1 MLTTEAVESIRD
13 LVQKSIHEGRRWQ
26 LENLKVQLKGI
37 LVLWE
42 PIDGSRTGENSDY
55 WLISDEFN
63 RIEDYLIESDDKLE
77 ASKSQEESNERVSRA
92 CKNLQDN
99 PVDLHPGIQD
109 MDRIE
114 REFMGQFD
122 PIH

>member
-13 LVQKSIHEGRRWQ
+13 LVRKSIRDARRWQ

-42 PIDGSRTGENSDY
+42 TIEGPRTGENNDY

-63 RIEDYLIESDDKLE
+63 RIEDYLIETDDELE
-77 ASKSQEESNERVSRA
+77 APKNQDQLDERSSRA
-92 CKNLQDN
+92 IKFLKEN
-99 PVDLHPGIQD
+99 PVDLHPELHD

-122 PIH
+122 PMN